1 MNEIDASVNRTLDQ
15 SRRAA
20 HSSTLLDRALSTHAP
35 AIARDAAALN
45 GLMSTLRQDL
55 VALESRLF
63 RMLLARAERDAAR
76 AEAADRAS
84 ADEYAAGKATLLVR
98 ARADAAAARM
108 LLEIEDA
115 ATSGAGAV
123 DAGGSGGAVRA
134 MAASINN
141 RMRATITRSGAA
153 ARSLSENFGGTLV
166 SLRAGVTSM
175 VNDSLAQQSRSTAA
189 AAERQSAAPA
199 PAPAL
204 APASS
209 RPAAISAGPN
219 ASGGGGGASAD
230 ATSPVTSPSRQAELS
245 QKYKDAVPRTASTAA
260 APKPPA
266 AAAPV
271 SPSTSAATSTPPP
284 SGALSPAA
292 FAADAPAPAVDPYK
306 SFVSVKELAKAR
318 EAEKLAEQARLAAA
332 ASAATPTAVDAAA
345 TEASAAPSTAPAA
358 AAPPAK
364 KAASGRV
371 AALIAAQDK
380 AKAAKSRGAP
390 APASAGADATPPAAA
405 GADATAPAAAP

>member
-20 HSSTLLDRALSTHAP
+20 HSSSLLDRALSTHAP

-76 AEAADRAS
+76 MEAADRAA
-84 ADEYAAGKATLLVR
+84 ADEYAAGKATLLAR
-98 ARADAAAARM
+98 ARTDAAAARM

-115 ATSGAGAV
+115 GGTGAGAV
-123 DAGGSGGAVRA
+123 DSGGAGGAVRA

-166 SLRAGVTSM
+166 SLRTGVASM
-175 VNDSLAQQSRSTAA
+175 VNDSLAQQSRNAA
-189 AAERQSAAPA
+189 TFAERKTVAAPA
-199 PAPAL
+199 PAPATL
-204 APASS
+204 SSQPAVLSPVFDSSGGGALKSSSDASSPVASS
-209 RPAAISAGPN
+209 RQ
-219 ASGGGGGASAD
+219 
-230 ATSPVTSPSRQAELS
+230 TELA
-245 QKYKDAVPRTASTAA
+245 QKYKDAVPRTASAA
-260 APKPPA
+260 ASAAKPP

-271 SPSTSAATSTPPP
+271 SPSTSAATTSTP
-284 SGALSPAA
+284 SSSTLSPAA
-292 FAADAPAPAVDPYK
+292 FAVDAPAPPVDPYK

-318 EAEKLAEQARLAAA
+318 EAEKLAEQARSAMTVDGAATA
-332 ASAATPTAVDAAA
+332 ASPSAAP
-345 TEASAAPSTAPAA
+345 ASAAPP
-358 AAPPAK
+358 K

-380 AKAAKSRGAP
+380 AKAAKSRGVG
-390 APASAGADATPPAAA
+390 APASAGTDST
-405 GADATAPAAAP
+405 AAP